1 MRLKAQP
8 HILLNEF
15 KAQHLQNG
23 WEQKCMVCISTE
35 GSKEIKLEE
44 KKKKKAVNFR
54 TAIFYL

>member
-15 KAQHLQNG
+15 KAEHLQNG

-44 KKKKKAVNFR
+44 KKKKKGS
-54 TAIFYL
+54 